1 MKSIFELCEPRNS
14 IFDETKRDDVLDLT
28 DLVENNIDPHE
39 FFEENFITEGMR
51 LLFDSA
57 FKRFHK
63 KTSTGLIKLTQAMGG
78 GKTHNMI
85 SLGLLAKHPSIREK
99 ILGDKYKNDDLGK
112 IKIVAFTGRESDAP
126 FGIWGSIAE
135 QLGKKDIF
143 KDYYSPLAA
152 PGQTA
157 WIKLLQGEPLLI
169 LLDELPPYLENA
181 KAKTIGNTD
190 LSVVTTNAISNLF
203 TALGKQELSNVCLVI
218 SDLKATYESGSELLQ
233 SSFKEL
239 ENEVNRSSLNIEP
252 VESNSD
258 EVYHILRKRLFKI
271 LPDNNEIIEI
281 ANAYKDSISN
291 AKQMGYTNTSP
302 ESIFVGIKDSYPF
315 HPAIKDLYARFKENA
330 GFQQTRG
337 LIRFMRL
344 IVSQLYS
351 GDKKAKEKY
360 LINAYD
366 FDLNHQDMLT
376 TITQIKASLSN
387 AISHDIASGGKAVAE
402 IVDKELSQSFM
413 QELSKLLL
421 VSSLSDV
428 PNSLLG
434 LSLQETIGYMCEPN
448 KDITQVKKALDEFIM
463 KAWYLYS
470 DRDGRL
476 YFKNVK
482 NLIAELNSLVDSYDN
497 ESAKKEI
504 RKFLEDKFKPSVSDC
519 YQQVLVFP
527 AIDEINLSENKV
539 LLVLNEPYTQG
550 GLNPEIN
557 SFYESTRYKNRVM
570 FLTGQ
575 RNTMDNLLKIA
586 KELKAIKIII
596 NRMKEEK
603 VPENNP
609 QYTMA
614 LEKLD
619 KITLNLLQASR
630 ETFVTLHF
638 PINTGLTKADFLME
652 FRDNNFNGEEQI
664 KNTLLQKQ
672 KFTLDITNESFQ
684 KKCESRLFTQKEM
697 RWNDIKERAATNTA
711 WQWHIM
717 SALDKLKDDLL
728 RKNIWRENGGYI
740 EKPPFPKE
748 KTDVFIQ
755 EMRRDDETGEVTL
768 KITPKYGD
776 KVFYDIGQ
784 IATKASMEVEN
795 LNEFKTKELNLSFI
809 CVDSN
814 NEHETGNAK
823 EWKNKITLQYKV
835 YDRGS
840 DKVVILKSAPYTP
853 IKYTTDGSNPKDS
866 GGNYDSEVVV
876 PNNVTHVLAIAESN
890 GIYSDSLEIRIDRSK
905 TKTFEIDKNKELK
918 LKRKVKTS
926 DTTQTYNELTVL
938 KKYNISLL
946 DIIIA
951 FEKTEGGWI
960 EITIAPP
967 LIVSPESLEKEIDS
981 IRNNFMQEGKVNIT
995 LDIKNLIFESGQKFY
1010 DWVAEKK
1017 YDLSSFKEEE
1027 ISQ

>member
-1 MKSIFELCEPRNS
+1 MKSLFELCEPRDS
-14 IFDETKRDDVLDLT
+14 VFDETKRDDVLDLT
-28 DLVENNIDPHE
+28 DLIENNIDPND
-39 FFEENFITEGMR
+39 FFDENFITEGMK

-63 KTSTGLIKLTQAMGG
+63 KSSTGLIKLTQAMGG

-85 SLGLLAKHPSIREK
+85 SLGLLSKYPNIREK
-99 ILGDKYKNDDLGK
+99 IMGDKYKKDDLGK
-112 IKIVAFTGRESDAP
+112 IKIVVFTGRESDSP

-135 QLGKKDIF
+135 QLGKKDVF
-143 KDYYSPLAA
+143 KDYYSPLSA

-181 KAKTIGNTD
+181 KSKTIGNTD
-190 LSVVTTNAISNLF
+190 LSVVTTNALANLF

-239 ENEVNRSSLNIEP
+239 ENEVNRSSINIEP

-281 ANAYKDSISN
+281 ANSYKDSVLN
-291 AKQMGYTNTSP
+291 AKQMGYTSTSP

-315 HPAIKDLYARFKENA
+315 HPAIKDLYARFKENS

-344 IVSQLYS
+344 VVSQLYS
-351 GDKKAKEKY
+351 GDKKSKKKY

-366 FDLNHQDMLT
+366 FDLNQQDMLT
-376 TITQIKASLSN
+376 TITQIKGSLSN
-387 AISHDIASGGKAVAE
+387 AISHDISSNGKAVAE
-402 IVDKELSQSFM
+402 IVDKELSQNFM

-434 LSLQETIGYMCEPN
+434 LSLQEIIGYMCEPD

-497 ESAKKEI
+497 ENAKKEI
-504 RKFLEDKFKPSVSDC
+504 RKFLEEKFKPSVSDC
-519 YQQVLVFP
+519 YQQVQIFP
-527 AIDEINLSENKV
+527 AVDEIILSENKV

-550 GLNPEIN
+550 GLNHEIN
-557 SFYESTRYKNRVM
+557 SFYENTRYKNRVM

-575 RNTMDNLLKIA
+575 RNTMDNLLKVS
-586 KELKAIKIII
+586 KELKAIRIII

-630 ETFVTLHF
+630 ETFVTLYY
-638 PINTGLTKADFLME
+638 PISNGLTKADFLME

-664 KNTLLQKQ
+664 KNILLQKQ
-672 KFTLDITNESFQ
+672 KFTQEITNESFQ

-697 RWNDIKERAATNTA
+697 RWIDVKERSATNIS

-717 SALDKLKDDLL
+717 SALDKLKDDLI

-748 KTDVFIQ
+748 KTDLFIQ
-755 EMRRDDETGEVTL
+755 EIRRDDETGEVTL
-768 KITPKYGD
+768 KITPKYGN
-776 KVFYDIGQ
+776 KVFYEIGQ
-784 IATKASMEVEN
+784 HATNASLSIEN

-814 NEHETGNAK
+814 DEHETGEAK
-823 EWKNKITLQYKV
+823 EWKNRITLKYKV

-840 DKVVILKSAPYTP
+840 EKVVVLESAPSVP
-853 IKYTTDGSNPKDS
+853 IKYTTDGSNPKEN
-866 GGNYDSEVVV
+866 GGNYESEFVV
-876 PNNVTHVLAIAESN
+876 PANATHILAIAESST
-890 GIYSDSLEIRIDRSK
+890 IYSDSLEIRIDRSK
-905 TKTFEIDKNKELK
+905 IKTFEIDKNKKLK
-918 LKRKVKTS
+918 LKRKVKTN
-926 DTTQTYNELTVL
+926 DTAQTYNEINIL
-938 KKYNISLL
+938 KKYNISLSGVTIVFQKSN
-946 DIIIA
+946 D
-951 FEKTEGGWI
+951 GWI
-960 EITIAPP
+960 EINTDPTI
-967 LIVSPESLEKEIDS
+967 LVTPESLEKEFDS
-981 IRNNFMQEGKVNIT
+981 IRLNFMPDGKVEIT
-995 LDIKNLIFESGQKFY
+995 IEIKNLIFSSGQKFY

-1017 YDLSSFKEEE
+1017 HDLTSFKEEE
-1027 ISQ
+1027 ITQ